1 MRQNKL
7 TGFPCLQAPLLL
19 PEMGGIEATLLIRQL
34 ENQEHLFKTPII
46 AVTANTLKGDGE
58 QYLASGMDGYVSKS
72 ISIEALKSEIQ
83 CACQQE
89 KARL

>member
-1 MRQNKL
+1 MF

-19 PEMGGIEATLLIRQL
+19 PEMGGNEATLLIRQL
-34 ENQEHLFKTPII
+34 ENREHLFKTPII
-46 AVTANTLKGDGE
+46 AVTANALQGDRE
-58 QYLASGMDGYVSKS
+58 QYLASGMDGYVSKP

-83 CACQQE
+83 RVYLRE